1 MDSTK
6 IRTSMIKSPPAT
18 VPMAQYGMQQPGST
32 RHQTGERQSWA
43 TAGSGTGT
51 GPRIPSTV
59 AAGPPPEG
67 TSPLCASSRPSSPA
81 TGASQDGVNPSC
93 PGVVRTAAWGRND
106 GSKSGQRHRQR
117 APRRRPAL
125 S

>member
-1 MDSTK
+1 MTPAGPQGDGGQAEDTDQ
-6 IRTSMIKSPPAT
+6 PPQEK
-18 VPMAQYGMQQPGST
+18 PQ
-32 RHQTGERQSWA
+32 E
-43 TAGSGTGT
+43 GTGT